1 MDNEDYT
8 CHGVYEK
15 AVDFSYNSRY
25 YETVQQWERSIRMIQ
40 FDEEIKKFYKSPEV
54 GEVEDVIYN
63 QDMTD
68 ATDLLF
74 KIMQQDDGR
83 TTNRR

>member
-1 MDNEDYT
+1 
-8 CHGVYEK
+8 
-15 AVDFSYNSRY
+15 
-25 YETVQQWERSIRMIQ
+25 MIQ
-40 FDEEIKKFYKSPEV
+40 FEEEIKKFYRSPEV
-54 GEVEDVIYN
+54 GDIEDVIYN

-74 KIMQQDDGR
+74 KIMQQDNNG

>member
-1 MDNEDYT
+1 
-8 CHGVYEK
+8 
-15 AVDFSYNSRY
+15 
-25 YETVQQWERSIRMIQ
+25 MIQ
-40 FDEEIKKFYKSPEV
+40 FEEELKKFYRSPEV
-54 GEVEDVIYN
+54 GDKEDVIYN

-74 KIMQQDDGR
+74 KIMQQDNNG

>member
-1 MDNEDYT
+1 
-8 CHGVYEK
+8 
-15 AVDFSYNSRY
+15 
-25 YETVQQWERSIRMIQ
+25 MIQ

-54 GEVEDVIYN
+54 GEVEEVIYN

-74 KIMQQDDGR
+74 KLMQQDKKGNTD
-83 TTNRR
+83 RR

>member
-1 MDNEDYT
+1 
-8 CHGVYEK
+8 
-15 AVDFSYNSRY
+15 
-25 YETVQQWERSIRMIQ
+25 MIQ

>member
-1 MDNEDYT
+1 M
-8 CHGVYEK
+8 
-15 AVDFSYNSRY
+15 
-25 YETVQQWERSIRMIQ
+25 SIFTHVLSGRAGMIQ
-40 FDEEIKKFYKSPEV
+40 FEEELKKFYRSPEV
-54 GEVEDVIYN
+54 GDIEDVIYN

-74 KIMQQDDGR
+74 KIMQQDNNG

>member
-1 MDNEDYT
+1 
-8 CHGVYEK
+8 
-15 AVDFSYNSRY
+15 
-25 YETVQQWERSIRMIQ
+25 MIQ
-40 FDEEIKKFYKSPEV
+40 FEEELKKFYRSPEV
-54 GEVEDVIYN
+54 GDVEEVIYN

-74 KIMQQDDGR
+74 KIMQQDNNG